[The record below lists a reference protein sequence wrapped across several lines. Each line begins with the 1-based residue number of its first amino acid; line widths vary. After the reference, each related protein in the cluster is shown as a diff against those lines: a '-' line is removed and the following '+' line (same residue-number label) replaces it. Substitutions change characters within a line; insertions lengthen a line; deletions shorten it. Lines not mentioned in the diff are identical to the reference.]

1 MLVVGDRDQPRA
13 DEAFLGHQLQFA
25 GMAEQ
30 LRSYEDGDVLDVF
43 TAIAGCLLAL
53 EMGVDRHLRDAA
65 STDGVDE
72 VDGCGATFRSNGVQ
86 R

>member
-1 MLVVGDRDQPRA
+1 MVSERHQLRA
-13 DEAFLGHQLQFA
+13 DESLLRDQLQFA

-30 LRSYEDGDVLDVF
+30 LGCDEDRDVFDVF

-72 VDGCGATFRSNGVQ
+72 VDGSGATLCSDGVQ

>member
-1 MLVVGDRDQPRA
+1 MFVVSECHQFRA
-13 DEAFLGHQLQFA
+13 NESLLRHQLQFA

-30 LRSYEDGDVLDVF
+30 LWSDEDGDILDVF

-72 VDGCGATFRSNGVQ
+72 VDGSGATFCSDGVQ